1 MCLQK
6 IIFLIMSDKSDTL
19 SPGLDHATLGISIMF
34 TMTKRLKR
42 STLVPVTAFAA
53 ALMLAACGSG
63 GGSSSSPTTPTDPTT
78 PVNPTDPT
86 VKTSVEGYW
95 GGPTNRVDPA
105 TGASFVMA
113 GPVLENGEYWLVV
126 SLNGLI
132 DSMVHG
138 KGQSASNKFNSTD
151 AKFWGKDGVQT
162 NVAGTLASTDAYV
175 VNTSFPGIVNWLSG
189 TQQVGWSFSLRYD
202 SSYDTPASTAY
213 VVGNWAGTVESTTGR
228 ERFTF
233 VVTSQGAAAPA
244 LTMTILAPSPQAG
257 CVWSGTIAPRASGKN
272 IYNVAMTI
280 GQQSSCALPGTV
292 FSGIATPGINAS
304 TGKPRL
310 VLTVIDS
317 SNTYDFIGLIDV
329 AP

>member
-1 MCLQK
+1 
-6 IIFLIMSDKSDTL
+6 
-19 SPGLDHATLGISIMF
+19 MF
-34 TMTKRLKR
+34 TMTKLLKR
-42 STLVPVTAFAA
+42 STRVPVAAFVA

-63 GGSSSSPTTPTDPTT
+63 GGSSSSGSDSGSGSGGSGSGGSGSGGSGSGGSGSGGSGSGGSGSGGGTGTP
-78 PVNPTDPT
+78 
-86 VKTSVEGYW
+86 KTSVEGYW
-95 GGPTNRVDPA
+95 GGPTNEVDSA

-113 GPVLENGEYWLVV
+113 GPVLENGEYWLVK

-138 KGQSASNKFNSTD
+138 TGQSASSKFNSTD
-151 AKFWGKDGVQT
+151 AKWWLKDGVQT

-175 VNTSFPGIVNWLSG
+175 VNSTFPASTIWKSG
-189 TQQVGWSFSLRYD
+189 TQSVGWSFSLKYD
-202 SSYDTPASTAY
+202 SSYDTSATNAY
-213 VVGNWAGTVESTTGR
+213 VIGNWAGTVESSSGR
-228 ERFTF
+228 EKFTF
-233 VVTSQGAAAPA
+233 VVTNAGASAPTLA
-244 LTMTILAPSPQAG
+244 MTFLAPSTQAG

-280 GQQSSCALPGTV
+280 GRQASCSLPGTV
-292 FSGIATPGINAS
+292 FSGIATPGTNAS

-310 VLTVIDS
+310 VLTAIDS

>member
-1 MCLQK
+1 
-6 IIFLIMSDKSDTL
+6 MSDKSDTL

>member
-1 MCLQK
+1 
-6 IIFLIMSDKSDTL
+6 
-19 SPGLDHATLGISIMF
+19 MF
-34 TMTKRLKR
+34 TTTKRLKR
-42 STLVPVTAFAA
+42 STLVPATAFAV

-63 GGSSSSPTTPTDPTT
+63 GGSSSSTTTPTTPTDPTT
-78 PVNPTDPT
+78 PVTPTDPT
-86 VKTSVEGYW
+86 SKTSVEGYW

-138 KGQSASNKFNSTD
+138 KGQSASSKFNSTD

-175 VNTSFPGIVNWLSG
+175 VNTSFPGIVSWLSG

-202 SSYDTPASTAY
+202 SSYDTPASNAY
-213 VVGNWAGTVESTTGR
+213 VVGNWAGTVESSTGR

-280 GQQSSCALPGTV
+280 GRQASCSLPGTV
-292 FSGIATPGINAS
+292 FNGIATPGVNAS

-310 VLTVIDS
+310 VLTSIDS

>member
-1 MCLQK
+1 
-6 IIFLIMSDKSDTL
+6 MSDKSDTL
-19 SPGLDHATLGISIMF
+19 CAGSDHATLGISIMF
-34 TMTKRLKR
+34 TTTKRLKR
-42 STLVPVTAFAA
+42 STLVPATAFAV

-63 GGSSSSPTTPTDPTT
+63 GGSSSSTTTPTTPTDPTT
-78 PVNPTDPT
+78 PVTPTDPT
-86 VKTSVEGYW
+86 SKTSVEGYW

-138 KGQSASNKFNSTD
+138 KGQSASSKFNSTD

-175 VNTSFPGIVNWLSG
+175 VNTSFPGIVSWLSG

-202 SSYDTPASTAY
+202 SSYDTPASNAY
-213 VVGNWAGTVESTTGR
+213 VVGNWAGTVESSTGR

-280 GQQSSCALPGTV
+280 GRQASCSLPGTV
-292 FSGIATPGINAS
+292 FNGIATPGVNAS

-310 VLTVIDS
+310 VLTSIDS

>member
-1 MCLQK
+1 
-6 IIFLIMSDKSDTL
+6 
-19 SPGLDHATLGISIMF
+19 MF
-34 TMTKRLKR
+34 TMTKLLKR
-42 STLVPVTAFAA
+42 SALVPVTAFAL

-63 GGSSSSPTTPTDPTT
+63 GGSSSSGSDSGGSSGGGTGGGGTGGGGTGGGGTGTT
-78 PVNPTDPT
+78 
-86 VKTSVEGYW
+86 KTSVEGYW
-95 GGPTNRVDPA
+95 GGPTSQVDPA

-138 KGQSASNKFNSTD
+138 TGQSASSKFNSTD

-175 VNTSFPGIVNWLSG
+175 VNTSFPGSTNWKSG
-189 TQQVGWSFSLRYD
+189 TQSVGWSFSLKYD
-202 SSYDTPASTAY
+202 SSYDTPATNTY
-213 VVGNWAGTVESTTGR
+213 VIGNWAGTVESSTGR
-228 ERFTF
+228 EKFSF
-233 VVTSQGAAAPA
+233 IVTSAGSSAPTLA
-244 LTMTILAPSPQAG
+244 MTFLAPSTQAG
-257 CVWSGTIAPRASGKN
+257 CIWSGTIAPRASGKN

-280 GQQSSCALPGTV
+280 GRQASCSLPGTV
-292 FSGIATPGINAS
+292 FNGIATPGTNAS

-310 VLTVIDS
+310 VLTAIDS
-317 SNTYDFIGLIDV
+317 ANTYDFIGLIDV

>member
-213 VVGNWAGTVESTTGR
+213 VVGNWAGTVESSSGR